1 MYDIDAVEGWFEAQ
15 QTRERTSEDGFLRRA
30 QLYEALIQTPVY
42 QQVKDHI
49 FKTFI
54 YQTPLIS
61 LSDKGPLQAFGVYL
75 KQQGIRF
82 FFDEIENTVKKAQEI
97 QEKRQGESLP

>member
-15 QTRERTSEDGFLRRA
+15 QSRDRSNEDAFLRRA
-30 QLYEALIQTPVY
+30 QVYEALVLTPVY

-61 LSDKGPLQAFGVYL
+61 LSEKGPMQAFGTYL
-75 KQQGIRF
+75 KQLGIRF
-82 FFDEIENTVKKAQEI
+82 FFDEIENSVAEAKRI
-97 QEKRQGESLP
+97 IEKRKGESLP